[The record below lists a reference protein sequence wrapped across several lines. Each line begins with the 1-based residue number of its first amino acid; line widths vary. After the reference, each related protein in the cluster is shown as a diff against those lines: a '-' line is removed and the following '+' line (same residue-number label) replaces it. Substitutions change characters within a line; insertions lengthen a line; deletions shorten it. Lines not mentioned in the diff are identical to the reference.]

1 MPASLSHT
9 PVSARRAKDAYPIG
23 AHLSGASIAIGAF
36 DGVHLGHQAV
46 IGTMLRRARS
56 QGMAALVQTFDPLP
70 KVAFGRGRPICSLSE
85 RIARLYALGVD
96 RVHVADF
103 TPDYAARPAEA
114 FLDDLSE
121 MGVREVYVGEDFRFG
136 RGRTGDPALLATR
149 FCVTTA
155 ESVTCP
161 LGERI
166 SSTRIRGLRAS
177 GQPGAARTLLGLLPG
192 AFALVQEAAAQNLSP
207 LDLEMLS

>member
-1 MPASLSHT
+1 
-9 PVSARRAKDAYPIG
+9 
-23 AHLSGASIAIGAF
+23 
-36 DGVHLGHQAV
+36 
-46 IGTMLRRARS
+46 
-56 QGMAALVQTFDPLP
+56 
-70 KVAFGRGRPICSLSE
+70 
-85 RIARLYALGVD
+85 
-96 RVHVADF
+96 VADF

-136 RGRTGDPALLATR
+136 RGRTGDLALLATR
-149 FCVTTA
+149 FTVTTA

-177 GQPGAARTLLGLLPG
+177 GQPGAARALLGLLPG